1 MQLTVGFSYKKSFS
15 WCALDIPFMEIDCYN
30 RSAKSRRL
38 TKEFSVTLIE
48 GLKNIR
54 GDVMEEKQE
63 KQVTETRRDFLK
75 KGAYVAPAVLT
86 LTAVPAFANSGSG
99 KWSGDSSS
107 ASSESS
113 G

>member
-1 MQLTVGFSYKKSFS
+1 
-15 WCALDIPFMEIDCYN
+15 
-30 RSAKSRRL
+30 
-38 TKEFSVTLIE
+38 
-48 GLKNIR
+48 
-54 GDVMEEKQE
+54 MEEK
-63 KQVTETRRDFLK
+63 KVTETRRDFLK